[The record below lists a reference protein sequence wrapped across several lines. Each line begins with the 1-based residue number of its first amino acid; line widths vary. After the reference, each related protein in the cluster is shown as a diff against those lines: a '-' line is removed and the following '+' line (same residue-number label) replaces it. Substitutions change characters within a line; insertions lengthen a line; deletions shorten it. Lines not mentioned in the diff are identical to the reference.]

1 MGTALDDDLAEILP
15 LGARVSEAGHL
26 VLGGVDVAELAARFG
41 TPLYIYDEA
50 TIRTAC
56 RAYMA
61 AFSGRG
67 RRLKPPD
74 RDDPTKVGY
83 VAPQGTSVP
92 VSCHDTLVSGIDG
105 EPRHRVHYASKAY
118 LATWL
123 CKLLLEE
130 GLGFDVVG
138 GGELHMALAAG
149 VPAQEIRLHGNN
161 KGAGELRDA
170 LDAGVGRVVVDN
182 MDELSLLAEI
192 ARGSV
197 RRAPI
202 LLRLAPGVEAHTH
215 EYLKTGL
222 IDSKFGLPI
231 STPGRPRGGDALPAL
246 RRALVEPMLDLYG
259 YHAHVGTGLL
269 DPEPVA
275 EVARRL
281 LDFARLA
288 RAETGYWPR
297 EISPGGGLGIAYVR
311 GERVPAVSDLARR
324 VLAAVAEADPPVA
337 VGVEPGRSIVG
348 RAGVALYTVGARKS
362 IEGMR
367 SYVAVDG
374 GMADNIRPALYG
386 ATYTPLAATRMGAP
400 PAEPVTVA
408 GRYCES
414 GDILVRDA
422 ALPAMEPGDLL
433 ALPAAGAYCLPMSS
447 AYNGALRPAVVVVN
461 DGTARLVQR
470 RATYADLLTYDLA
483 Q

>member
-1 MGTALDDDLAEILP
+1 MGPTLDDDLAEILP
-15 LGARVSEAGHL
+15 LGARVNEADHL
-26 VLGGVDVAELAARFG
+26 VLGGLDVADLAARFG
-41 TPLYIYDEA
+41 TPLYIYDEP
-50 TIRTAC
+50 TIRAAC
-56 RAYMA
+56 RDYVA
-61 AFSGRG
+61 AFSG
-67 RRLKPPD
+67 
-74 RDDPTKVGY
+74 
-83 VAPQGTSVP
+83 S
-92 VSCHDTLVSGIDG
+92 H
-105 EPRHRVHYASKAY
+105 PRHRVHYASKAY

-123 CKLLLEE
+123 CRLLLEE
-130 GLGFDVVG
+130 GLGFDVVA

-149 VPAQEIRLHGNN
+149 VPAHEIRLHGNN
-161 KGAGELRDA
+161 KAAGELRDA
-170 LDAGVGRVVVDN
+170 LDAGVGRIVVDN
-182 MDELSLLAEI
+182 VDELGLLAEF
-192 ARGSV
+192 ARG
-197 RRAPI
+197 RRVPI

-222 IDSKFGLPI
+222 IDSKFGLPV
-231 STPGRPRGGDALPAL
+231 STPGLPRGGDALPTL
-246 RRALVEPMLDLYG
+246 RRVLEEPSLDLYG

-281 LDFARLA
+281 MDFARLA
-288 RAETGYWPR
+288 HAETGYWPR
-297 EISPGGGLGIAYVR
+297 EISPGGGLGIAYTR
-311 GERVPAVSDLARR
+311 GERVPPVSDLARR
-324 VLAAVAEADPPVA
+324 VLDAVAEADPPVA
-337 VGVEPGRSIVG
+337 VSVEPGRSIVG
-348 RAGVALYTVGARKS
+348 RAGVALYTVGARKT
-362 IEGMR
+362 IAGMR
-367 SYVAVDG
+367 SYIAVDG

-386 ATYTPLAATRMGAP
+386 AAYTPLAATRMGAP

-414 GDILVRDA
+414 GDILVRAA

-470 RATYADLLTYDLA
+470 RATYADLLTYDVA